1 MDAWGEATTMS
12 NTELFAEPNLNLKS
26 PAKQTG
32 ELLEAEQPADY
43 SGATSNSNCSAAKQV
58 HTTAPSKSKT
68 LTAVKTVDTH
78 VASSSNLK
86 QDVPLAQDSLLKDED
101 ELLSETS
108 SLQSA
113 SVINIS
119 SSNACPMF
127 PPRDSEKTAD
137 NATNNTSGA
146 TISNDAIVNDAE
158 NAIVNTT
165 VNTKAKASTL
175 STASIANTKN
185 ADSNSASAF
194 VTSLDYS
201 DSTVSVNAGSANN
214 SSNSRAVTA
223 NLSQENASSA
233 ATSTQHSSKDSN
245 ANPHVNKS
253 KPLIASNVSSMLNFF
268 SAQMKTVEQ
277 TDTAHA
283 QKINNFIDSYLATG
297 FAAQKKNKALSELD
311 LSNTLNSTKAKAAEV
326 AAHMNVEQ
334 TDLILSPFLRAPDQ
348 ISFTNVLPL
357 QAFSSMTTFLDDSP
371 EIEPL
376 HSHESA
382 ASAAS
387 KLTLSSPTTMQ
398 ESVTPLSANDL
409 ECNNLGCNNLYANDL
424 GNNDLNVNDVS
435 SNNVNTT
442 DVEAK
447 FQNTFH
453 QSKSSTDNIASNT
466 ALKHG
471 VVKNNTVSHMS
482 NTDPLSPESFQAKDP
497 LPSTASSQGTVTKI
511 SKSSHMSQADDQ
523 VKNQYTIDDD
533 RLQIANSET
542 ESAAPAQMSQSHTV
556 TTIPHLKHGSRYIQ
570 VSTEGL
576 MDQLDPEVFLQP
588 PIDTLDIFKDQ
599 SALSS
604 SSTYSLHDKSVLKA
618 DLYNKRQSL
627 TKVHEPFGEI
637 SSVLM
642 PTELHSILN
651 HVIKNHERYRHNA
664 HPELLTCVGYWCY
677 DREEGGFSID
687 KATAHL
693 LGIKNYQE
701 IIPME
706 KLHEYFEP
714 RHVERIIYNHENVE
728 AGMVFTDRLRLI
740 SGPYAGLTMITQGSA
755 VIRDPETEQV
765 LISSG
770 LICFEGCP
778 QAEFLFREIT
788 GDGMFVWN
796 AENDSVLFSS
806 SYHAMLGYTK
816 NEFPTSFTGFC
827 QQLVHPDDYDSLLIQ
842 QHVVR
847 SPAYGNSFE
856 TCIRLKH
863 RNGNYL
869 WTIGRGLVLE
879 RNHKGVATQLIGSQT
894 NIDIVHQSFDT
905 INSLMFTDSLTE
917 LHNRS
922 YFTQNAVRYEHI
934 QHYPMTIIF
943 VDVTGLKL
951 TNDILGHNFGD
962 YLILKCAIGMLQ
974 GLQNVFAKTRMYTD
988 LREQLSLIIDNMTRK
1003 AFDLIYQDSEQFNQ
1017 AEKMFTTANN
1027 KIRATYPT
1035 IKNTSVV
1042 SFAEYDDSHPT
1053 LKLQMDTIEKML
1065 KNKMQPEV
1073 IRLAGDELILLFP
1086 SCPIELAQMLKQE
1099 IIASARKMN
1108 ALDRLSFPNETR
1120 PVPLCFGIGI
1130 ATVGDAGPNDNF
1142 KQTLERADMRMLENK
1157 EKYNEQN
1164 HHILKDYFEKRLN
1177 REVSMRDS
1185 RRETILNASER
1196 QELRKQKMKESGG
1209 YNLTPPKPEP
1219 VKIKPNL
1226 QLCE

>member
-1 MDAWGEATTMS
+1 MDAWGEVTTMS
-12 NTELFAEPNLNLKS
+12 NTKLFAEPNNLNLKS
-26 PAKQTG
+26 QSTKTST
-32 ELLEAEQPADY
+32 LLDSEQLAPL
-43 SGATSNSNCSAAKQV
+43 SGCNMHSGCSITQQIHA
-58 HTTAPSKSKT
+58 TAPSQAQPIT
-68 LTAVKTVDTH
+68 EVKTTASHTAADSSTSMTYL
-78 VASSSNLK
+78 ASS
-86 QDVPLAQDSLLKDED
+86 DSA
-101 ELLSETS
+101 LS
-108 SLQSA
+108 
-113 SVINIS
+113 
-119 SSNACPMF
+119 
-127 PPRDSEKTAD
+127 
-137 NATNNTSGA
+137 TNS
-146 TISNDAIVNDAE
+146 
-158 NAIVNTT
+158 
-165 VNTKAKASTL
+165 AKASTAISSAKEESAYHTSASNSSISHCSTENNL
-175 STASIANTKN
+175 NADAVAQTTSDADSSNQTNTDADTVDKNTSDADSVNQTSTITDSSAQTSSTAGGK
-185 ADSNSASAF
+185 
-194 VTSLDYS
+194 
-201 DSTVSVNAGSANN
+201 NN
-214 SSNSRAVTA
+214 S
-223 NLSQENASSA
+223 
-233 ATSTQHSSKDSN
+233 
-245 ANPHVNKS
+245 VNKS

-268 SAQMKTVEQ
+268 SAQMKTIEK

-283 QKINNFIDSYLATG
+283 QKINNFIDCYLATG
-297 FAAQKKNKALSELD
+297 YAAQKKNKALSELD

-326 AAHMNVEQ
+326 AAHMKVEQ
-334 TDLILSPFLRAPDQ
+334 ADLILSPFLQAPEQ
-348 ISFTNVLPL
+348 ISFTNILPL
-357 QAFSSMTTFLDDSP
+357 QAFSSMTTFLDNDL

-376 HSHESA
+376 NSHKAA

-387 KLTLSSPTTMQ
+387 KLTISSPTTMQ
-398 ESVTPLSANDL
+398 ESVITH
-409 ECNNLGCNNLYANDL
+409 CANDL
-424 GNNDLNVNDVS
+424 GSNDLDVNDLGSNDLKANTAEANKQLSFNQANCSIDNREPNTAVKHSAATNQAS
-435 SNNVNTT
+435 S
-442 DVEAK
+442 
-447 FQNTFH
+447 H
-453 QSKSSTDNIASNT
+453 QSCTDGQEHN
-466 ALKHG
+466 H
-471 VVKNNTVSHMS
+471 NTVENAGLQVANLKSEPDSTTLSDPQTSTVIPYLKNGSH
-482 NTDPLSPESFQAKDP
+482 
-497 LPSTASSQGTVTKI
+497 
-511 SKSSHMSQADDQ
+511 
-523 VKNQYTIDDD
+523 
-533 RLQIANSET
+533 
-542 ESAAPAQMSQSHTV
+542 
-556 TTIPHLKHGSRYIQ
+556 YIQ

-576 MDQLDPEVFLQP
+576 MDQLDPEAFLQQ

-599 SALSS
+599 TALSS
-604 SSTYSLHDKSVLKA
+604 SSTYILHDKSVLKS
-618 DLYNKRQSL
+618 DLYNKRQSSN
-627 TKVHEPFGEI
+627 KSHEPFGEI
-637 SSVLM
+637 SSVVM
-642 PTELHSILN
+642 PNELHTILN

-664 HPELLTCVGYWCY
+664 HPELLSCVGYWCY

-701 IIPME
+701 LIPME
-706 KLHEYFEP
+706 KLWEFFEP
-714 RHVERIIYNHENVE
+714 RHAEKIIYNHENVE

-740 SGPYAGLTMITQGSA
+740 SGPYAGLTMIAQGSA
-755 VIRDPETEQV
+755 VLRDPETEKV

-770 LICFEGCP
+770 LLCFEGCP

-816 NEFPTSFTGFC
+816 NEFPTTFTGFC

-842 QHVVR
+842 QHIVR

-879 RNHKGVATQLIGSQT
+879 RNSKGVATQLIGSQT

-934 QHYPMTIIF
+934 QHYPMSIIF

-974 GLQNVFAKTRMYTD
+974 ALQTVFAKTRMYTD

-1003 AFDLIYQDSEQFNQ
+1003 AFNLIYQDPEQFNQ

-1027 KIRATYPT
+1027 KIRASYPT

-1042 SFAEYDDSHPT
+1042 SFAEDDDKHPT

-1065 KNKMQPEV
+1065 KNKMHPEV

-1086 SCPIELAQMLKQE
+1086 SCPIELAQMLKHE
-1099 IIASARKMN
+1099 IISAARKMN

-1120 PVPLCFGIGI
+1120 PVPLCFGIGV
-1130 ATVGDAGPNDNF
+1130 ATVGEAGQNDNF

-1157 EKYNEQN
+1157 EQNNEQN
-1164 HHILKDYFEKRLN
+1164 HRILKDYFEKRLN

-1196 QELRKQKMKESGG
+1196 QELRNQKMKESGG
-1209 YNLTPPKPEP
+1209 YTLTPPKPES